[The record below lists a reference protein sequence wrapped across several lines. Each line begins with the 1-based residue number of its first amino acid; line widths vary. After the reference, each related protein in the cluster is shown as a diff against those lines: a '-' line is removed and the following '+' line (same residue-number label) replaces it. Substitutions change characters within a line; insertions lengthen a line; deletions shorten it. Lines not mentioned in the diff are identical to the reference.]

1 MKMKKI
7 STEQFLEDK
16 YKELQVVRST
26 MSEFERRLSEI
37 VNAKDIADESKI
49 VLIRSAYTRT
59 LGEV

>member
-49 VLIRSAYTRT
+49 VLIRSA
-59 LGEV
+59 